1 MKHLIAVLCFAMLTA
16 CVGDGNTT
24 PTVSDVQAKNLTYGA
39 RAEFDFFGSYLDKG
53 LSATIPNCTGQT
65 PSFISPIQQ
74 VLLCTLTAIG
84 DLKVEVRDGGGSVIF
99 SKTFTVPPPRV
110 ALVTSLGN
118 IVVELDPAKAPVTA
132 NNFLRYAQGGFYSN
146 TIFHRVIAGFVIQGG
161 GFTSGPVAVSGALAP
176 IALESNTG
184 LTNLRGTIAMAR
196 TAEPDSATSQFYFN
210 LVDNPALDYKDAGN
224 PGYAVLGKIVQGT
237 EVMDAIGVSP
247 TGTAN
252 GYADVP
258 LTDIA
263 VKAALRIQ

>member
-1 MKHLIAVLCFAMLTA
+1 MRYLITLLCFAMLTA

-24 PTVSDVQAKNLTYGA
+24 PTVTDIQAKNLTYGA
-39 RAEFDFFGSYLDKG
+39 RAEFDFFGTYLDKG
-53 LSATIPNCTGQT
+53 LSATVPNCAGQT

-74 VLLCTLTAIG
+74 VLQCTITAVG

-118 IVVELDPAKAPVTA
+118 IMVELDPAKAPRTV
-132 NNFLRYAQGGFYSN
+132 NNFLAYAQGGFYSN

-161 GFTSGPVAVSGALAP
+161 GFTSGLVAVPGALAP

-184 LTNLRGTIAMAR
+184 LTNLRGTIATAR
-196 TAEPDSATSQFYFN
+196 TAEPDSGKSQFYFN
-210 LVDNPALDYKDAGN
+210 LVDNPGLDYKDAGN
-224 PGYAVLGKIVQGT
+224 PGYAVFGKIVQGT
-237 EVMDAIGVSP
+237 EVMDAIGASP

-252 GYADVP
+252 GLPDVP
-258 LTDIA
+258 LTDIS